1 MTDKHPAAA
10 ATRKGRPKLL
20 LIGRDRDEGE
30 RVRRLLS
37 FGIAAAHVAVCSSPC
52 EGRNRLR
59 RDGAPDVVLLEDRAW
74 PEVDAEAL
82 EELRALCSRRAAR
95 VGLIL
100 SRRIGESQRGARVPR
115 GVPVVERPY
124 RLDELFDA
132 LRLAMLRSGT

>member
-1 MTDKHPAAA
+1 
-10 ATRKGRPKLL
+10 
-20 LIGRDRDEGE
+20 
-30 RVRRLLS
+30 VRRLLS
-37 FGIAAAHVAVCSSPC
+37 YGAAAAHVAVCASPC

-59 RDGAPDVVLLEDRAW
+59 REGTPDVVLLEDRAW

-82 EELRALCSRRAAR
+82 EELRALCTRRAPR

-100 SRRIGESQRGARVPR
+100 SRRIGESQRGPKVPR

>member
-1 MTDKHPAAA
+1 MTDKHTAAA
-10 ATRKGRPKLL
+10 QAPRGAPKLL

-37 FGIAAAHVAVCSSPC
+37 YGAAAAHVAVCTSPC
-52 EGRNRLR
+52 EGRSRLR
-59 RDGAPDVVLLEDRAW
+59 REGTPDVVLLEDRTW
-74 PEVDAEAL
+74 PEVDTEAL
-82 EELRALCSRRAAR
+82 EELRALCTRRAPR

-100 SRRIGESQRGARVPR
+100 SRRIGESQRGAKVPR